1 MHDIVPVLFLT
12 AIAILGWTH
21 GALPER
27 RGAVALLILVML
39 GLARLGLGGP
49 AKGTLDMVG
58 LSLDLAAFLFFGHL
72 ALHAWRVWPI
82 WAASL
87 QLLAVLAH
95 IVRVLEIEMDPVAYL
110 IMRSGPSYFM
120 AVALLI
126 GTISHIRLTR
136 AGVNRP
142 CWRDWSPPSHPT
154 MQMR

>member
-27 RGAVALLILVML
+27 RGAVALLILILL

-49 AKGTLDMVG
+49 AKGTLDLIG
-58 LSLDLAAFLFFGHL
+58 LSLDLGALLFFGHL

-87 QLLAVLAH
+87 QLLAVFAH
-95 IVRVLEIEMDPVAYL
+95 IVRVLEIEMDPLAYL

-120 AVALLI
+120 ALTLLI
-126 GTISHIRLTR
+126 GTISQVRLTL

-142 CWRDWSPPSHPT
+142 CWRDWSQPSRRPMPT
-154 MQMR
+154 R